1 MGWAISKKPKTMNY
15 QAEENRVKRTAW
27 PFIALIVGM
36 VILTSTSFAFGI
48 ARANPDYSIQ
58 RVSHTVQVLYNG
70 YVLINDTVEVSG
82 QVSGSFLMGFP
93 HKYGPQ
99 ILGVFA
105 YDADDNFT
113 FPVSL
118 DVPLE
123 DHVGFYGV
131 EIDFSQKTPQVF
143 TVQFVL
149 SNDLLV
155 QDTQNS
161 TVFTLDFPAFP
172 SLTQPAAVCNAS
184 VVLPEGAQYLAG
196 TVDQFI
202 YSKENLS
209 AFTYN
214 ASSVTFMVDSNLV
227 QIFDITRLDR
237 EITVN
242 EFGEISGSDSYYLTN
257 KGPKAISLVDV
268 VLPAN
273 VSDLNAQDQFGR
285 RMESP
290 ASIYAQPN
298 WYEINLTLPM
308 DVGRNTTFTVSYDL
322 PSEVYVEALG
332 EANTYAVNITLFSNL
347 GYYVDQVNVDF
358 VLPEGARLV
367 SYTDTPSGGLYDIG
381 KGVFQETVTVSRQGV
396 FSLNSFT
403 VGIAYEYNPLWLAFR
418 PTLWVWT
425 IAIVVCG
432 FAVVW
437 QRSKAPVGIALP
449 AAVSMIRPEFLK
461 SFVDEYEE
469 KMKIVFEIDSLEARV
484 QKGRIPRR
492 RYKVQRRTLETRL
505 SALSRSLTEV
515 KGRMRSAG
523 GHYADLMRQLEVAET
538 ELSDVEAN
546 VKSIEARY
554 GRGEVSLEAYH
565 KLSGDYQ
572 RKKERAE
579 SAINGILLR
588 LREEIR

>member
-1 MGWAISKKPKTMNY
+1 
-15 QAEENRVKRTAW
+15 VKRTAW

-36 VILTSTSFAFGI
+36 IILLSTSFAFGI
-48 ARANPDYSIQ
+48 ARASPDYSIQ

-70 YVLINDTVEVSG
+70 YVLVNDTLEVSG

-93 HKYGPQ
+93 HEYGPQ

-105 YDADDNFT
+105 YDAEDNFT

-149 SNDLLV
+149 SNDLLT
-155 QDTQNS
+155 QDAENS
-161 TVFTLDFPAFP
+161 TIFTLDFPAFP
-172 SLTQPAAVCNAS
+172 SLTQPSAVCNVS

-196 TVDQFI
+196 TVDSFT

-209 AFTYN
+209 PFTYN
-214 ASSVTFMVDSNLV
+214 ASSVTFTVDSNLL
-227 QIFDITRLDR
+227 QIFDVTQLNR

-242 EFGEISGSDSYYLTN
+242 GFGGISGSDSYYVAN
-257 KGPKAISLVDV
+257 KGPKAISLVDI

-273 VSDLNAQDQFGR
+273 ASDLSAQDQFGR
-285 RMESP
+285 RTGSP
-290 ASIYAQPN
+290 APTYTEPN

-308 DVGRNTTFTVSYDL
+308 DVGRNTTFTVSYTL
-322 PSEVYVEALG
+322 PSDVYIEALG

-347 GYYVDQVNVDF
+347 GYYVDQVKVEF

-367 SYTDTPSGGLYDIG
+367 SYTDTPSGDSYGIA

-403 VGIAYEYNPLWLAFR
+403 VGIAYEYNPLWLVFR
-418 PTLWVWT
+418 PTMWVWAL
-425 IAIVVCG
+425 AIVGCG
-432 FAVVW
+432 FVFFW
-437 QRSKAPVGIALP
+437 QRSKAPVSIAVP
-449 AAVSMIRPEFLK
+449 AAVSKIRPDFLK

-469 KMKIVFEIDSLEARV
+469 KMKIVFEIDSLETRV

-505 SALSRSLTEV
+505 SSLSRSLTEV

-554 GRGEVSLEAYH
+554 GRGEVSLEAYR

-572 RKKERAE
+572 RKKEKAE
-579 SAINGILLR
+579 ATISGILLR